1 MAKLFPALDPA
12 EINNPGER
20 TVARALVDRLP
31 NRVEVFHGFNWLSR
45 TRAGTIMEGE
55 CDFVLLDAEHGL
67 LFVEVKGGSLLF
79 DGRQWVRVVR
89 GEERLLNKDPF
100 A

>member
-20 TVARALVDRLP
+20 TVARALVERLP

-55 CDFVLLDAEHGL
+55 SAVSVQSSRTD
-67 LFVEVKGGSLLF
+67 VESGPSVY
-79 DGRQWVRVVR
+79 
-89 GEERLLNKDPF
+89 RLLRF
-100 A
+100 LVVSA